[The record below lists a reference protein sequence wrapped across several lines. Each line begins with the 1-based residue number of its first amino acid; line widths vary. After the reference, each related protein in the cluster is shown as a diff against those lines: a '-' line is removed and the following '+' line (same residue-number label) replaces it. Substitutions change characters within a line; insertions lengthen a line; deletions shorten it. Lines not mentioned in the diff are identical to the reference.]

1 VVRGWTVRPRPPQRP
16 QEDDHE
22 RRYRPEPRPS
32 TSPPSPSPK
41 LQSFAHS
48 VAVDRPAMRDESPN
62 GRRRSV
68 RKNFSVLV
76 TRWISVDNRRLRP
89 AFWRRGFSLRS
100 VRRGASVARGD
111 ALAQGVAPAGRG
123 LSLSQ
128 SGFHLLGMYRLDARP
143 PQALCRHDDDRAWA
157 ARKLRVGA
165 LPRLQSL
172 WRSDPRHPGTCRI
185 DEVAAGPP
193 DGPAA
198 SCSSA
203 KLERA
208 RGLAR
213 QPQHDGDG
221 ALDRGLGAWEPRHR
235 WQPVRAGWS
244 AINRCS

>member
-1 VVRGWTVRPRPPQRP
+1 
-16 QEDDHE
+16 
-22 RRYRPEPRPS
+22 
-32 TSPPSPSPK
+32 
-41 LQSFAHS
+41 
-48 VAVDRPAMRDESPN
+48 MRDESPN

-157 ARKLRVGA
+157 ARKLRVGV

-193 DGPAA
+193 DGPGGFLQFCQART
-198 SCSSA
+198 
-203 KLERA
+203 RA
-208 RGLAR
+208 RLGAPT
-213 QPQHDGDG
+213 QPDGDG
-221 ALDRGLGAWEPRHR
+221 ALDRGLAAWEPRHR

-244 AINRCS
+244 DINRCA